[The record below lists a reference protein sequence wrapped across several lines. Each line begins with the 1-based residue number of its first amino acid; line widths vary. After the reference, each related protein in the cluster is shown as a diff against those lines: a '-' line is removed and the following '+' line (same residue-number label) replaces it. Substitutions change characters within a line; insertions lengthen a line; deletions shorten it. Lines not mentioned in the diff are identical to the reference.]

1 MREGCADGRPS
12 VEVDAVVRFEVEAR
26 PETPYER
33 WPGWPQ
39 AAYLP
44 RCEVK
49 VG

>member
-1 MREGCADGRPS
+1 
-12 VEVDAVVRFEVEAR
+12 VRFEVESRADM
-26 PETPYER
+26 PYER

-44 RCEVK
+44 RYEVT